1 MSQHDGDVGHAGL
14 VKIYHLP
21 SYSGARLLLSSDCI
35 TTSISMLGTGLMG
48 PVDISP
54 SPNFALFKSHKTFP
68 RRKAQ
73 TDARTL
79 PQPFGLKY
87 SQVHDDQ
94 DSYKSSQKIR
104 SWIPEPLAP
113 HVAPDHDLPLTPPI
127 NMQDHEEERWNEERT
142 HTNVN
147 LSSQQKSSDRGGMST
162 PTLQHR
168 PLTPETT
175 PPRLYNVV
183 RPLDPPL
190 TSRDPSL
197 RTESFETARET
208 LSTDGSP
215 VMESTLMFPARR
227 SWLKQAEQAKSRDFR
242 LGLDLE
248 SEDDDPTPT
257 DIKPKHSLK
266 KYDFNNGNTAWSAE
280 KGTANGLGIKTRDD
294 DIASGDLRLKK
305 LRNRQRMH
313 ALPLPR
319 GLKTDEET
327 VSLVPRA
334 LSLRQRVEKCQQNL
348 SPSTERFAEQIDWPL
363 KGETIDIDNKLR
375 EVDLRRLSLA
385 SASSTVVEAMVFDT
399 PPQRRKTLRHTG
411 KIPAT
416 NSDNAQAG
424 HSNRSSLISTSSVRR
439 RLPRNSWTPERERE
453 QRRSDATDASGS
465 VNSIVSRVRQATVP
479 VIHVPK
485 RGSSLRSLA
494 LGGENDSKTIS
505 LTSPRQQ
512 LTRPT
517 TAPEASTE
525 YFDLPRHERRRIS
538 ALIPSALTKSEG
550 RMLKETQ
557 SAQDEQASN
566 EIPKGI
572 SAPSASIPSFQGQQ
586 GQPQPALHLSE
597 PADPQG
603 VTPDRYVTG
612 EWSALRPQ
620 SALFTPFSLR
630 SAHSSTPGTLEV
642 NEATAISI
650 YPHTNKSI
658 LVIQQM
664 TGGDPNDPPGHSAI
678 IAANA
683 NIALPGIVA
692 PTMIHETRQA
702 IQSPLKN
709 PRAPPQPPDFKLIPP
724 TPLNGPPTDES
735 NSQQS
740 PTSPT
745 KARLN
750 RPVAMMKRALSARR
764 YSESFIS
771 PLSRSLS
778 RRNSIN
784 NRRPSIG
791 GDLDSRLHPFWRPRG
806 FWDDLSDS
814 SSDSDSDFGNV
825 TNFTDA
831 RVSRKNIAPEISSS
845 QPVTR
850 SASLTRRFATSFSRK
865 TSKNH
870 SPYNYIRI
878 QSQTL
883 SDGSQEPVP
892 PRKKYS
898 FASLDNNR
906 SYEFLPQSARQRD
919 GAPMP
924 RLGYRV
930 QFIGLKGLAEK
941 MEKAK
946 VRREEGRRER
956 AREKLRGSIG
966 VVRLGDSGLVSGGCH
981 DLRR

>member
-1 MSQHDGDVGHAGL
+1 MSRYDGDIDDTRL
-14 VKIYHLP
+14 IKIYHLP
-21 SYSGARLLLSSDCI
+21 RRSGARLLLSSDCI
-35 TTSISMLGTGLMG
+35 TTSINMLGTDLMG

-79 PQPFGLKY
+79 SHSFGLKQ
-87 SQVHDDQ
+87 SQVHEDQ
-94 DSYKSSQKIR
+94 DSYKSSQRIR
-104 SWIPEPLAP
+104 SWIPEPSAP
-113 HVAPDHDLPLTPPI
+113 HVAPDHVLPLTPPI
-127 NMQDHEEERWNEERT
+127 NMQDHEEERWAEERI
-142 HTNVN
+142 HANGK

-162 PTLQHR
+162 PIIQHR

-175 PPRLYNVV
+175 PPRSNNVI

-208 LSTDGSP
+208 LSVDGSLS
-215 VMESTLMFPARR
+215 VESPSMPPARR
-227 SWLKQAEQAKSRDFR
+227 PWFKQVEHAKSRDFG

-257 DIKPKHSLK
+257 EIKPKYSLK
-266 KYDFNNGNTAWSAE
+266 KYDFNNGNTVWSE
-280 KGTANGLGIKTRDD
+280 EGGTANDLGLKTGDD
-294 DIASGDLRLKK
+294 DVASGDLRLKK
-305 LRNRQRMH
+305 LRNRQRMPSH
-313 ALPLPR
+313 PLPR

-327 VSLVPRA
+327 ASLVPRA

-363 KGETIDIDNKLR
+363 RGEAIDIDNKLR
-375 EVDLRRLSLA
+375 EVDLRRFSQA
-385 SASSTVVEAMVFDT
+385 SASSTVVEAMVIDT

-411 KIPAT
+411 KIPT
-416 NSDNAQAG
+416 TYSDNAQAV
-424 HSNRSSLISTSSVRR
+424 HSNRSSLISTGSVRR
-439 RLPRNSWTPERERE
+439 RLPRNSVTPERE

-465 VNSIVSRVRQATVP
+465 VNLIVSRARQANVP
-479 VIHVPK
+479 VIHVPQ

-494 LGGENDSKTIS
+494 PDGGNDSKTIS

-512 LTRPT
+512 LKRPT

-538 ALIPSALTKSEG
+538 ALIQSASAKSEG
-550 RMLKETQ
+550 RVLKETQ
-557 SAQDEQASN
+557 PAQDEQATK
-566 EIPKGI
+566 EITKVI
-572 SAPSASIPSFQGQQ
+572 SVPSTSISSQGQQ
-586 GQPQPALHLSE
+586 GQPQPVLHLSE
-597 PADPQG
+597 PADPQN

-620 SALFTPFSLR
+620 SALVTPFSLR

-683 NIALPGIVA
+683 NIALPATVA
-692 PTMIHETRQA
+692 PTLIHETRQA
-702 IQSPLKN
+702 LNSPLKN

-724 TPLNGPPTDES
+724 TPLNGPPTEES

-745 KARLN
+745 KIRLN

-764 YSESFIS
+764 YSESFVS

-778 RRNSIN
+778 RQNTVN
-784 NRRPSIG
+784 GRRPSV
-791 GDLDSRLHPFWRPRG
+791 GDDPDSRLHPFWRPRG

-825 TNFTDA
+825 PNYADV
-831 RVSRKNIAPEISSS
+831 RVSRKNHLPDVSSS
-845 QPVTR
+845 QPITR
-850 SASLTRRFATSFSRK
+850 STSLTRRFATSFSRK
-865 TSKNH
+865 TSNNH
-870 SPYNYIRI
+870 SPYNYIR
-878 QSQTL
+878 SHARSL
-883 SDGSQEPVP
+883 SDGSQEPAP

-906 SYEFLPQSARQRD
+906 SYEFLPQPARQRD
-919 GAPMP
+919 GIPMP

-966 VVRLGDSGLVSGGCH
+966 VVRLGDSGLVSGGVH

>member
-1 MSQHDGDVGHAGL
+1 
-14 VKIYHLP
+14 
-21 SYSGARLLLSSDCI
+21 
-35 TTSISMLGTGLMG
+35 MLGTGLMG

-68 RRKAQ
+68 RRKPQ

-79 PQPFGLKY
+79 SQSFGLKH
-87 SQVHDDQ
+87 SQVHEDQ
-94 DSYKSSQKIR
+94 DSYKSSQNIR
-104 SWIPEPLAP
+104 SWIPEPSAP
-113 HVAPDHDLPLTPPI
+113 HVALDHDLPLTPPI
-127 NMQDHEEERWNEERT
+127 NMQDHEEERWTEERT
-142 HTNVN
+142 RADGK

-175 PPRLYNVV
+175 PPRLNNLVGL
-183 RPLDPPL
+183 LDPPL
-190 TSRDPSL
+190 TSRDPSI

-208 LSTDGSP
+208 LSADGSL
-215 VMESTLMFPARR
+215 VMESPSMPPARR
-227 SWLKQAEQAKSRDFR
+227 SWLKQAERAKSRDFG

-257 DIKPKHSLK
+257 DIKPKYSLK
-266 KYDFNNGNTAWSAE
+266 KYDFNNGNTAWRAE
-280 KGTANGLGIKTRDD
+280 NGTANGLGIKTGDD

-305 LRNRQRMH
+305 LRNRQRMPT
-313 ALPLPR
+313 LPLPR

-363 KGETIDIDNKLR
+363 RGETIDIDNKLR
-375 EVDLRRLSLA
+375 EVDLRRFSQA

-411 KIPAT
+411 KIPAA

-439 RLPRNSWTPERERE
+439 RLPRNSVTPERE

-494 LGGENDSKTIS
+494 LGGGIDSKTMS

-557 SAQDEQASN
+557 AAQDEQASN
-566 EIPKGI
+566 EISKDI
-572 SAPSASIPSFQGQQ
+572 SVPSAGIPSSQGQQ
-586 GQPQPALHLSE
+586 GQPQPVLQLLE

-620 SALFTPFSLR
+620 SALVTPFSLR

-664 TGGDPNDPPGHSAI
+664 TGGDPNDPPGHSTI

-683 NIALPGIVA
+683 NIALPGTVA
-692 PTMIHETRQA
+692 PALIHETRQA
-702 IQSPLKN
+702 INSPLKN

-724 TPLNGPPTDES
+724 TPLNGPPTEES

-764 YSESFIS
+764 YSESFVS

-778 RRNSIN
+778 RRNTIN
-784 NRRPSIG
+784 SRRPSIS
-791 GDLDSRLHPFWRPRG
+791 DDPDSRLHPFWRPRG

-825 TNFTDA
+825 PNYTDD
-831 RVSRKNIAPEISSS
+831 RVSRKNHTPDISSS
-845 QPVTR
+845 QPITR
-850 SASLTRRFATSFSRK
+850 STSLTRRFATSFSRK
-865 TSKNH
+865 ASRNH
-870 SPYNYIRI
+870 SPYSYIR
-878 QSQTL
+878 SHPRSL
-883 SDGSQEPVP
+883 SHGSQEPAL

-906 SYEFLPQSARQRD
+906 SYEFLPQPARQRD
-919 GAPMP
+919 GVPMP

-966 VVRLGDSGLVSGGCH
+966 VVRLGDSGLVSGGSH

>member
-1 MSQHDGDVGHAGL
+1 
-14 VKIYHLP
+14 
-21 SYSGARLLLSSDCI
+21 
-35 TTSISMLGTGLMG
+35 MLGTDLKG

-79 PQPFGLKY
+79 SQSFRLKH
-87 SQVHDDQ
+87 SQIHEDQ
-94 DSYKSSQKIR
+94 DSYKSSHKIR
-104 SWIPEPLAP
+104 SWIPEPSAP
-113 HVAPDHDLPLTPPI
+113 HVTPEHDLPLTPPI
-127 NMQDHEEERWNEERT
+127 NMHDHEEERWADERS
-142 HTNVN
+142 HADGKLN
-147 LSSQQKSSDRGGMST
+147 SEHESSDRGGIST
-162 PTLQHR
+162 PTLRHR

-175 PPRLYNVV
+175 PPRLNNVV

-208 LSTDGSP
+208 LSADGSL
-215 VMESTLMFPARR
+215 VMESSLMLPAHR
-227 SWLKQAEQAKSRDFR
+227 SWLKQAEQAKSRDFG

-248 SEDDDPTPT
+248 SEDDDDPTPT
-257 DIKPKHSLK
+257 DRIPKYSLK
-266 KYDFNNGNTAWSAE
+266 KYDFNNGNTTWNAG
-280 KGTANGLGIKTRDD
+280 KGTANGLGIKTGDD

-305 LRNRQRMH
+305 LRNRQRMPT
-313 ALPLPR
+313 LPLPR

-334 LSLRQRVEKCQQNL
+334 LNLRQRVEKSQQNL

-363 KGETIDIDNKLR
+363 RGETIDIDNKLR
-375 EVDLRRLSLA
+375 EVDLRRFSQA

-416 NSDNAQAG
+416 NSEYAQSG

-439 RLPRNSWTPERERE
+439 RLPRNSWTPERE

-465 VNSIVSRVRQATVP
+465 VNSIVSKVRQAAVP

-494 LGGENDSKTIS
+494 LGGVNDSKTIS
-505 LTSPRQQ
+505 LTSPRQH

-525 YFDLPRHERRRIS
+525 YFDLPRHEHRRLS
-538 ALIPSALTKSEG
+538 ALIPSALTKTEG

-557 SAQDEQASN
+557 TAQDEQASN
-566 EIPKGI
+566 EISKGI
-572 SAPSASIPSFQGQQ
+572 SVPSASIPSSQGHQ
-586 GQPQPALHLSE
+586 GQPQPVLHLSE

-620 SALFTPFSLR
+620 SALVTPFSLR

-683 NIALPGIVA
+683 NIALPGTVA
-692 PTMIHETRQA
+692 PNLIHETRQA
-702 IQSPLKN
+702 INSPLKN

-724 TPLNGPPTDES
+724 TPLNGPPTEES

-750 RPVAMMKRALSARR
+750 RPVAMVKRALSARR

-778 RRNSIN
+778 RRNTIN
-784 NRRPSIG
+784 GRRPSIG
-791 GDLDSRLHPFWRPRG
+791 EDPDSRLHPFWRPRG

-825 TNFTDA
+825 PNCADV
-831 RVSRKNIAPEISSS
+831 RVSPKNHAPDISSS
-845 QPVTR
+845 QPITR
-850 SASLTRRFATSFSRK
+850 STSLTRRFATSFSRK
-865 TSKNH
+865 TSKNQ
-870 SPYNYIRI
+870 SPYSYIRS
-878 QSQTL
+878 QSRSL
-883 SDGSQEPVP
+883 SDGSQESAP

-906 SYEFLPQSARQRD
+906 SYEFLPQPARQRD
-919 GAPMP
+919 GAPVP

-946 VRREEGRRER
+946 VRKEEGRRER

-966 VVRLGDSGLVSGGCH
+966 VVRLGDSGLVSGGYH

>member
-1 MSQHDGDVGHAGL
+1 
-14 VKIYHLP
+14 
-21 SYSGARLLLSSDCI
+21 
-35 TTSISMLGTGLMG
+35 MLGTDLVG

-79 PQPFGLKY
+79 SQSFALKH
-87 SQVHDDQ
+87 SQVHEDQ
-94 DSYKSSQKIR
+94 DSYKSSHKIR
-104 SWIPEPLAP
+104 SWIPEPSAP
-113 HVAPDHDLPLTPPI
+113 HVTPDHDLPLTPPI
-127 NMQDHEEERWNEERT
+127 NMQDHEEERWTEERT
-142 HTNVN
+142 HADGKLN
-147 LSSQQKSSDRGGMST
+147 SQQKSSDRGGIST

-175 PPRLYNVV
+175 PPRLNNVV
-183 RPLDPPL
+183 RPLDLPL

-208 LSTDGSP
+208 LSPDGSL
-215 VMESTLMFPARR
+215 VMESPLMLPARR
-227 SWLKQAEQAKSRDFR
+227 SWLKQAEQAKSRDFG
-242 LGLDLE
+242 LGMDLE

-257 DIKPKHSLK
+257 DKKPKYSLK
-266 KYDFNNGNTAWSAE
+266 KYDFNNGNTAWSAG
-280 KGTANGLGIKTRDD
+280 KGTANGMGIKTGDD
-294 DIASGDLRLKK
+294 DIVGGDLRLKK
-305 LRNRQRMH
+305 LRNRQRMLT
-313 ALPLPR
+313 LPLPL

-363 KGETIDIDNKLR
+363 RAETIDIDNKLR
-375 EVDLRRLSLA
+375 EVDLRRFSQA

-416 NSDNAQAG
+416 NSDNAQSG

-439 RLPRNSWTPERERE
+439 RLPRNSWTPERE
-453 QRRSDATDASGS
+453 QRRSDATDASRS
-465 VNSIVSRVRQATVP
+465 VNSIVSKVRQAAVP

-494 LGGENDSKTIS
+494 LGGGNDSKTIS

-525 YFDLPRHERRRIS
+525 YFDLPRHERPRIS
-538 ALIPSALTKSEG
+538 ALIPSALTKSEE

-557 SAQDEQASN
+557 AAQDEQASN
-566 EIPKGI
+566 EISKGI
-572 SAPSASIPSFQGQQ
+572 SVPSASIPASQGQQ
-586 GQPQPALHLSE
+586 GQPQPVLHLSE

-620 SALFTPFSLR
+620 SALVTPFSLR

-664 TGGDPNDPPGHSAI
+664 TGADPNDPPGHSAI

-683 NIALPGIVA
+683 NIALPGTVA
-692 PTMIHETRQA
+692 PTLIHETRQA
-702 IQSPLKN
+702 INSPLKN

-724 TPLNGPPTDES
+724 TPLNGPPTEES

-750 RPVAMMKRALSARR
+750 RPVAMVKRALSARR

-784 NRRPSIG
+784 SRRPSIG
-791 GDLDSRLHPFWRPRG
+791 DDPDSRLHPFWRPRG

-825 TNFTDA
+825 PNCTDV
-831 RVSRKNIAPEISSS
+831 RVSRKNHAPDISSS
-845 QPVTR
+845 QPITR
-850 SASLTRRFATSFSRK
+850 SMSLTRRFATSFSRK

-870 SPYNYIRI
+870 SPYSYIRS
-878 QSQTL
+878 QSRSL
-883 SDGSQEPVP
+883 SDGSQEPAP

-906 SYEFLPQSARQRD
+906 SYEFLPQLARQRD
-919 GAPMP
+919 GVPMP
-924 RLGYRV
+924 QLGYRV
-930 QFIGLKGLAEK
+930 QFMGLKGLAEK

-966 VVRLGDSGLVSGGCH
+966 VVRLDDSRLVSGGCH

>member
-1 MSQHDGDVGHAGL
+1 MHRTD
-14 VKIYHLP
+14 
-21 SYSGARLLLSSDCI
+21 
-35 TTSISMLGTGLMG
+35 LMR

-73 TDARTL
+73 TNART
-79 PQPFGLKY
+79 PSHSFGLKQ
-87 SQVHDDQ
+87 SQVHEDQ
-94 DSYKSSQKIR
+94 DSYKSSQRIR
-104 SWIPEPLAP
+104 SWIPEPSAP
-113 HVAPDHDLPLTPPI
+113 QVAPDHDLPLTPPI
-127 NMQDHEEERWNEERT
+127 NMQDHEDERWAEERI
-142 HTNVN
+142 HADGK
-147 LSSQQKSSDRGGMST
+147 LSSQPKSSDRGGMST
-162 PTLQHR
+162 PIIQHQ

-175 PPRLYNVV
+175 PPRLSNVIH
-183 RPLDPPL
+183 PLDPPL
-190 TSRDPSL
+190 MSRDPSL

-208 LSTDGSP
+208 LSTDGSLS
-215 VMESTLMFPARR
+215 MESPSMPSARR
-227 SWLKQAEQAKSRDFR
+227 SWFKQPEHAKSRDFG

-257 DIKPKHSLK
+257 DVKPKYSLK
-266 KYDFNNGNTAWSAE
+266 KYDFKNGNTLWSVE
-280 KGTANGLGIKTRDD
+280 KGIANGLGIKPGDD
-294 DIASGDLRLKK
+294 DVASGDLRLKK
-305 LRNRQRMH
+305 LRNRQRMPTH
-313 ALPLPR
+313 PLPR

-334 LSLRQRVEKCQQNL
+334 LSLRQRVEICHQNL

-363 KGETIDIDNKLR
+363 RGEAIDIDSKLR
-375 EVDLRRLSLA
+375 EVDLRRFSQV
-385 SASSTVVEAMVFDT
+385 SASSTVVEAMVIDT

-416 NSDNAQAG
+416 NSDNTQTG
-424 HSNRSSLISTSSVRR
+424 HSNRSSLISTSSVHR
-439 RLPRNSWTPERERE
+439 RLPRNSVTPERE
-453 QRRSDATDASGS
+453 QRRGDATDASGT
-465 VNSIVSRVRQATVP
+465 VNSIVSRARQVNVP
-479 VIHVPK
+479 VIHVPI

-494 LGGENDSKTIS
+494 PGGWNISKTIS

-525 YFDLPRHERRRIS
+525 YFGLPRHKHRRIS
-538 ALIPSALTKSEG
+538 AFIPSASMKSEG
-550 RMLKETQ
+550 RVLKETQ
-557 SAQDEQASN
+557 SAQDEQESK
-566 EIPKGI
+566 EISKVI
-572 SAPSASIPSFQGQQ
+572 SIPSASISSSQGQQ
-586 GQPQPALHLSE
+586 GQPQPVLHLSE

-603 VTPDRYVTG
+603 VASDRYVTG

-620 SALFTPFSLR
+620 SALVTPFSLR

-664 TGGDPNDPPGHSAI
+664 TEGDPNDPPSNSAV

-683 NIALPGIVA
+683 NIALPGTVA
-692 PTMIHETRQA
+692 PTLIHEARQA
-702 IQSPLKN
+702 LNSPLKN

-724 TPLNGPPTDES
+724 TPLNGPPTEES
-735 NSQQS
+735 NSQQFPAS
-740 PTSPT
+740 TA
-745 KARLN
+745 KNRLN

-764 YSESFIS
+764 YSESFVS

-778 RRNSIN
+778 RRNTIN
-784 NRRPSIG
+784 SRRPSV
-791 GDLDSRLHPFWRPRG
+791 GDDPDSRLHPFWRPRG

-825 TNFTDA
+825 PNYTDV
-831 RVSRKNIAPEISSS
+831 RVSRKNHVPDVSSS
-845 QPVTR
+845 QPITR
-850 SASLTRRFATSFSRK
+850 STSLTRRFATSFIRK
-865 TSKNH
+865 TSNNH
-870 SPYNYIRI
+870 SPYNYIRSHA
-878 QSQTL
+878 QSL
-883 SDGSQEPVP
+883 DDGSQEPAP
-892 PRKKYS
+892 PQTKKS

-906 SYEFLPQSARQRD
+906 CYEFLQQPARQRD
-919 GAPMP
+919 GVSMP
-924 RLGYRV
+924 LLGYRV
-930 QFIGLKGLAEK
+930 QFTGLKGLTEK

-946 VRREEGRRER
+946 VRRDESRKER

-966 VVRLGDSGLVSGGCH
+966 VVRLGDSGLVSGGLH

>member
-1 MSQHDGDVGHAGL
+1 
-14 VKIYHLP
+14 
-21 SYSGARLLLSSDCI
+21 
-35 TTSISMLGTGLMG
+35 MLGTDLLG

-54 SPNFALFKSHKTFP
+54 SPSFALFKSHKTFP

-79 PQPFGLKY
+79 SHSFGLKQR
-87 SQVHDDQ
+87 QVHEDL

-104 SWIPEPLAP
+104 SWIPEPSAP
-113 HVAPDHDLPLTPPI
+113 HVTPDHDLPLTPPI
-127 NMQDHEEERWNEERT
+127 NMQDHEEDRWTEERT
-142 HTNVN
+142 NAN
-147 LSSQQKSSDRGGMST
+147 EKLSSQQKSSDRGGMST
-162 PTLQHR
+162 PIIQHR

-175 PPRLYNVV
+175 PPRSNNVI
-183 RPLDPPL
+183 RPLDPPS

-197 RTESFETARET
+197 RTESFETAREN
-208 LSTDGSP
+208 LSTEGSLG
-215 VMESTLMFPARR
+215 MESPSMPPARL
-227 SWLKQAEQAKSRDFR
+227 SWFKQAEHTRSRDFG

-257 DIKPKHSLK
+257 EIKPKHSLK
-266 KYDFNNGNTAWSAE
+266 KYNFNNGNTVWSVE
-280 KGTANGLGIKTRDD
+280 KGTANGLGIKTGGDD
-294 DIASGDLRLKK
+294 VASGDLRLKK
-305 LRNRQRMH
+305 LRNRQRMPTH
-313 ALPLPR
+313 PLPL

-334 LSLRQRVEKCQQNL
+334 LSLRKRVEKCQQNL

-363 KGETIDIDNKLR
+363 RGEAIDIDNRLR
-375 EVDLRRLSLA
+375 EVDLRRFSQA
-385 SASSTVVEAMVFDT
+385 SASSTVVEAMVIDT

-411 KIPAT
+411 KIPTT

-424 HSNRSSLISTSSVRR
+424 HSNRSSLISTGSVRW
-439 RLPRNSWTPERERE
+439 RLPRNSVTPERE
-453 QRRSDATDASGS
+453 QRRSDVTDASGS
-465 VNSIVSRVRQATVP
+465 VNSIVSRARQTNVP

-485 RGSSLRSLA
+485 RGSSLRSVA
-494 LGGENDSKTIS
+494 PNSGNDSKTMS
-505 LTSPRQQ
+505 LTYPRQQ

-538 ALIPSALTKSEG
+538 ALIPSASTEIHG
-550 RMLKETQ
+550 RVLKETQ
-557 SAQDEQASN
+557 PAQDDEQTNN
-566 EIPKGI
+566 EITKVV
-572 SAPSASIPSFQGQQ
+572 SVPSASISSSQGQQ

-620 SALFTPFSLR
+620 SALVTPFSLR

-642 NEATAISI
+642 NEAIAISI

-683 NIALPGIVA
+683 NIALPGTVA
-692 PTMIHETRQA
+692 PTLIHETRQA
-702 IQSPLKN
+702 LNSPLKN

-724 TPLNGPPTDES
+724 TPLNGPPTEES
-735 NSQQS
+735 DFQQS
-740 PTSPT
+740 PTSPA

-764 YSESFIS
+764 YSESFVS

-778 RRNSIN
+778 RRNTIN
-784 NRRPSIG
+784 SRRPSV
-791 GDLDSRLHPFWRPRG
+791 GDDPDSRLHPFWRPRG
-806 FWDDLSDS
+806 FWDDISDS

-825 TNFTDA
+825 PNYTDV
-831 RVSRKNIAPEISSS
+831 RVPRKNHVPDVSSS
-845 QPVTR
+845 QPITR
-850 SASLTRRFATSFSRK
+850 STSLTRRFATSFSRK
-865 TSKNH
+865 TNNNH
-870 SPYNYIRI
+870 SPYNYTR
-878 QSQTL
+878 SHARSL
-883 SDGSQEPVP
+883 SDGSQEPAP

-898 FASLDNNR
+898 FVSLDNNR
-906 SYEFLPQSARQRD
+906 SYEFLPQPPRQRD
-919 GAPMP
+919 GVPMP

-966 VVRLGDSGLVSGGCH
+966 VVRLGDSGLVSGGFH

>member
-1 MSQHDGDVGHAGL
+1 
-14 VKIYHLP
+14 
-21 SYSGARLLLSSDCI
+21 
-35 TTSISMLGTGLMG
+35 MLRTDLMG

-73 TDARTL
+73 TDVRTL
-79 PQPFGLKY
+79 SHSFGLKQ
-87 SQVHDDQ
+87 SQVHEDQ
-94 DSYKSSQKIR
+94 DSYKSSQRIR
-104 SWIPEPLAP
+104 SWIPEPSAP
-113 HVAPDHDLPLTPPI
+113 HLAPDHDLPLTPPI
-127 NMQDHEEERWNEERT
+127 NMQDGEEERWIEARIHANGK
-142 HTNVN
+142 
-147 LSSQQKSSDRGGMST
+147 LSSQQKSTDRGGMST
-162 PTLQHR
+162 PIILHR
-168 PLTPETT
+168 PLTPEIT
-175 PPRLYNVV
+175 PPRPKNEI
-183 RPLDPPL
+183 RPPDPPS

-208 LSTDGSP
+208 LSADGNLC
-215 VMESTLMFPARR
+215 MESPSIAPTRR
-227 SWLKQAEQAKSRDFR
+227 SWFKQAEHAKSRDLG

-257 DIKPKHSLK
+257 ERKSKYSLK
-266 KYDFNNGNTAWSAE
+266 KYDFNNGNAVWNVE
-280 KGTANGLGIKTRDD
+280 KGTANGLGIKTGDD
-294 DIASGDLRLKK
+294 DVAGGDLRLKK
-305 LRNRQRMH
+305 LRNRQRMPTH
-313 ALPLPR
+313 PLPR

-348 SPSTERFAEQIDWPL
+348 SPSTERFAEQIEWPL
-363 KGETIDIDNKLR
+363 RVEAIDIDNKLR
-375 EVDLRRLSLA
+375 EADLRRFSQA
-385 SASSTVVEAMVFDT
+385 SASSTIVEAMVIDT

-411 KIPAT
+411 KIPTT
-416 NSDNAQAG
+416 NSDSTQAG
-424 HSNRSSLISTSSVRR
+424 HSNRSSLISTGSVRR
-439 RLPRNSWTPERERE
+439 RLPRNSVTPDRE
-453 QRRSDATDASGS
+453 QRPSEATDASGS
-465 VNSIVSRVRQATVP
+465 VNSIALRARQAHVP
-479 VIHVPK
+479 VIHVPT
-485 RGSSLRSLA
+485 RGSSLKSLA
-494 LGGENDSKTIS
+494 PNGGNYSKTVS

-525 YFDLPRHERRRIS
+525 YFDLPRHERRRTS
-538 ALIPSALTKSEG
+538 ALIPSASAKSEG
-550 RMLKETQ
+550 RAFEETQ
-557 SAQDEQASN
+557 PAQDEQASSEN
-566 EIPKGI
+566 IKVTTVP
-572 SAPSASIPSFQGQQ
+572 PASISPSQGQQ
-586 GQPQPALHLSE
+586 GQPQPVLHLSE
-597 PADPQG
+597 PMDPQG

-620 SALFTPFSLR
+620 SALVTPFSLR

-664 TGGDPNDPPGHSAI
+664 TGGDPNDLPGHSAI

-683 NIALPGIVA
+683 SIALPRTVT
-692 PTMIHETRQA
+692 PTLIHETRQA
-702 IQSPLKN
+702 LNSPLKN

-724 TPLNGPPTDES
+724 TPLNGPPTEES

-745 KARLN
+745 KTRLN
-750 RPVAMMKRALSARR
+750 RPVTIMKRALSARR
-764 YSESFIS
+764 YSESFVS

-778 RRNSIN
+778 RRNTTSS
-784 NRRPSIG
+784 RRPSV
-791 GDLDSRLHPFWRPRG
+791 GDDPEGRLHPFWRPRG
-806 FWDDLSDS
+806 FWDDFSDT

-825 TNFTDA
+825 PNYTDT
-831 RVSRKNIAPEISSS
+831 RVSRKNHVPDVSSS
-845 QPVTR
+845 QQITR
-850 SASLTRRFATSFSRK
+850 SKSLTSRFATSFSRK
-865 TSKNH
+865 TSSNH
-870 SPYNYIRI
+870 SPYNFIRNHA
-878 QSQTL
+878 QSL
-883 SDGSQEPVP
+883 PNGSQEPSA

-906 SYEFLPQSARQRD
+906 SYEFLPQPARQRD
-919 GAPMP
+919 GVPMP

-966 VVRLGDSGLVSGGCH
+966 VVRLGDSGLVSGGFH

>member
-1 MSQHDGDVGHAGL
+1 MFQYDGDIGHTGL

-21 SYSGARLLLSSDCI
+21 SHSGAGLLLSSDCI
-35 TTSISMLGTGLMG
+35 TSSIKMLGTGLMG
-48 PVDISP
+48 PVNISP

-68 RRKAQ
+68 RRTAQ

-79 PQPFGLKY
+79 
-87 SQVHDDQ
+87 SQSIGQRHSQIHEYQ

-104 SWIPEPLAP
+104 SWIPEPSAP
-113 HVAPDHDLPLTPPI
+113 HVAPDHDSPLTPPI
-127 NMQDHEEERWNEERT
+127 NMQDHEERWTEERT
-142 HTNVN
+142 HADAK
-147 LSSQQKSSDRGGMST
+147 LSSQQKSRDRGGMST

-175 PPRLYNVV
+175 PPRLDNLV
-183 RPLDPPL
+183 RPLHLPL

-208 LSTDGSP
+208 LSADESLDIESP
-215 VMESTLMFPARR
+215 AMPTARR
-227 SWLKQAEQAKSRDFR
+227 SWSKQAEQAKPRDFG

-257 DIKPKHSLK
+257 DIKPKYSLK
-266 KYDFNNGNTAWSAE
+266 KYDFNKGNTTWSAE
-280 KGTANGLGIKTRDD
+280 KGTANGLGIKTGDD
-294 DIASGDLRLKK
+294 DIASCDLRLKK
-305 LRNRQRMH
+305 LRNRQRMPTH
-313 ALPLPR
+313 PLPR
-319 GLKTDEET
+319 GMETDEET

-363 KGETIDIDNKLR
+363 RGESIDNDKKLR
-375 EVDLRRLSLA
+375 EVDLRRFSQA

-416 NSDNAQAG
+416 NSDNTQAG
-424 HSNRSSLISTSSVRR
+424 QSNRSSLISTSSVRR
-439 RLPRNSWTPERERE
+439 RLPRNSITPERE

-465 VNSIVSRVRQATVP
+465 VNSIVPGVRQVTVP

-494 LGGENDSKTIS
+494 LGGGNDSKTMS
-505 LTSPRQQ
+505 LTSPQQQ

-525 YFDLPRHERRRIS
+525 YFDLPRHEHRRTS
-538 ALIPSALTKSEG
+538 ALIPSALTKREG
-550 RMLKETQ
+550 QMLKETQ
-557 SAQDEQASN
+557 AAKDEQASS
-566 EIPKGI
+566 EISKGI
-572 SAPSASIPSFQGQQ
+572 SVPSASAPSSQGQQ
-586 GQPQPALHLSE
+586 GQPQPVLHLSE

-620 SALFTPFSLR
+620 SALVTPFSLR

-683 NIALPGIVA
+683 NISLSGTVT
-692 PTMIHETRQA
+692 PTLIHETRQA
-702 IQSPLKN
+702 INSPLKN

-724 TPLNGPPTDES
+724 TPLNGPPTEES

-740 PTSPT
+740 PTSPA

-750 RPVAMMKRALSARR
+750 RPVAIMKRALSARR

-778 RRNSIN
+778 RRNTIDG
-784 NRRPSIG
+784 RRPPIG
-791 GDLDSRLHPFWRPRG
+791 DDPDSRLHPFWRPRG
-806 FWDDLSDS
+806 FWDDLSES

-825 TNFTDA
+825 PNYTDV
-831 RVSRKNIAPEISSS
+831 RVSRKNHAPDISSN
-845 QPVTR
+845 QPLTR
-850 SASLTRRFATSFSRK
+850 SVSLTRRFATSISRK
-865 TSKNH
+865 TSKNY
-870 SPYNYIRI
+870 SPYSYIR
-878 QSQTL
+878 SHSRSL
-883 SDGSQEPVP
+883 ADGSQEPAP

-906 SYEFLPQSARQRD
+906 SYEFLPQPARQREVV
-919 GAPMP
+919 PMP

>member
-1 MSQHDGDVGHAGL
+1 
-14 VKIYHLP
+14 
-21 SYSGARLLLSSDCI
+21 
-35 TTSISMLGTGLMG
+35 MLGTDLMG

-73 TDARTL
+73 TDVRTL
-79 PQPFGLKY
+79 SHSFGLKQ
-87 SQVHDDQ
+87 SQVHEDQ

-104 SWIPEPLAP
+104 SWIPEPSAP

-127 NMQDHEEERWNEERT
+127 NMQDHEEGWTEERI
-142 HTNVN
+142 HANGK

-162 PTLQHR
+162 PIIQHR

-175 PPRLYNVV
+175 PPRSNNVI
-183 RPLDPPL
+183 RPLDPPS

-208 LSTDGSP
+208 LSADENLGKEPLSMLP
-215 VMESTLMFPARR
+215 VRH
-227 SWLKQAEQAKSRDFR
+227 SWFKQAEHAKSRDMG

-257 DIKPKHSLK
+257 ERKPKYSLK
-266 KYDFNNGNTAWSAE
+266 KYDFNNGNTVWSVE
-280 KGTANGLGIKTRDD
+280 KGTANGLGIKTGDD
-294 DIASGDLRLKK
+294 DVASGDLRLKK
-305 LRNRQRMH
+305 LRNRQRMPTY
-313 ALPLPR
+313 PLPR

-363 KGETIDIDNKLR
+363 RGEAIDIDNKLR
-375 EVDLRRLSLA
+375 EVDLRRFSQA
-385 SASSTVVEAMVFDT
+385 SASSTIVEAMVIDT

-411 KIPAT
+411 KIPTA
-416 NSDNAQAG
+416 NSDNTQAG
-424 HSNRSSLISTSSVRR
+424 HSNRSSLISTGSVRR
-439 RLPRNSWTPERERE
+439 RLPRNSMTPDRE
-453 QRRSDATDASGS
+453 QRPSDATDASGS
-465 VNSIVSRVRQATVP
+465 VKSIVLRARQANLP

-494 LGGENDSKTIS
+494 PNGGNHSKTMS

-538 ALIPSALTKSEG
+538 ALIPSASAKSEG
-550 RMLKETQ
+550 RVLKETQ
-557 SAQDEQASN
+557 PAQDEQASS
-566 EIPKGI
+566 EITKLI
-572 SAPSASIPSFQGQQ
+572 SVPSATISSSQGQQ
-586 GQPQPALHLSE
+586 GQLQPVLHLSE

-620 SALFTPFSLR
+620 SALVTPFSLR

-683 NIALPGIVA
+683 NIALPGAVA
-692 PTMIHETRQA
+692 PTLIHETRQA
-702 IQSPLKN
+702 LNSPLKN

-724 TPLNGPPTDES
+724 TPLNGPPTEES

-740 PTSPT
+740 PTSPA

-764 YSESFIS
+764 YSESFVA

-778 RRNSIN
+778 RRNTIN
-784 NRRPSIG
+784 SRRPSVS
-791 GDLDSRLHPFWRPRG
+791 DDPDSRLHPFWRPRG

-825 TNFTDA
+825 PNYTDVRA
-831 RVSRKNIAPEISSS
+831 SRKNHVPDVSSS
-845 QPVTR
+845 QPITR
-850 SASLTRRFATSFSRK
+850 SMSLTRRLATSFSRK
-865 TSKNH
+865 TSNNR
-870 SPYNYIRI
+870 SPYNYIR
-878 QSQTL
+878 SHARSL
-883 SDGSQEPVP
+883 SDGSQEPAP

-906 SYEFLPQSARQRD
+906 SYEFLPQPARQHDRV
-919 GAPMP
+919 PMP

-966 VVRLGDSGLVSGGCH
+966 VVRLGDSGLVSGGFH

>member
-1 MSQHDGDVGHAGL
+1 
-14 VKIYHLP
+14 
-21 SYSGARLLLSSDCI
+21 
-35 TTSISMLGTGLMG
+35 MG

-79 PQPFGLKY
+79 SQSFGLKHC
-87 SQVHDDQ
+87 QVHEDQ

-104 SWIPEPLAP
+104 SWIPEP

-127 NMQDHEEERWNEERT
+127 NMQDHEEERWTEERT
-142 HTNVN
+142 HADGR
-147 LSSQQKSSDRGGMST
+147 LSSQQKSSDRGGVST

-175 PPRLYNVV
+175 PPRLYNMV
-183 RPLDPPL
+183 RTQDPPL

-208 LSTDGSP
+208 LSADGSL
-215 VMESTLMFPARR
+215 VMESPSIPSARR
-227 SWLKQAEQAKSRDFR
+227 SWLKQAEQAKSRDFG

-257 DIKPKHSLK
+257 DIRPKYSLK
-266 KYDFNNGNTAWSAE
+266 KYDFNKGNTAWSAE
-280 KGTANGLGIKTRDD
+280 KGTANGLGIKTGDD

-305 LRNRQRMH
+305 LRTRQRMPTH
-313 ALPLPR
+313 PLPR
-319 GLKTDEET
+319 SLKTDEET
-327 VSLVPRA
+327 ASLVPRA

-363 KGETIDIDNKLR
+363 RGETIDIDNKLR
-375 EVDLRRLSLA
+375 DVDLRRFSQA

-416 NSDNAQAG
+416 NSDNTQAG

-439 RLPRNSWTPERERE
+439 RLPRNSVTPERE

-494 LGGENDSKTIS
+494 LGDENDSKTMS

-557 SAQDEQASN
+557 AAQDEQASN
-566 EIPKGI
+566 EISKGI
-572 SAPSASIPSFQGQQ
+572 SVPSASILSSQGQQGQQ
-586 GQPQPALHLSE
+586 GQPQPVLHHSE
-597 PADPQG
+597 PADPQGG

-620 SALFTPFSLR
+620 SALVTPFSLR

-664 TGGDPNDPPGHSAI
+664 TGGDPNDPPGHAAI

-683 NIALPGIVA
+683 NIALPGTIA
-692 PTMIHETRQA
+692 PTLIHETRQA
-702 IQSPLKN
+702 INSPLKN

-724 TPLNGPPTDES
+724 TPLNGPPTEES

-740 PTSPT
+740 PTSPV

-778 RRNSIN
+778 RRNTITS
-784 NRRPSIG
+784 RRPSIG
-791 GDLDSRLHPFWRPRG
+791 DDPDSRLHPFWRPRG

-825 TNFTDA
+825 PNYTGV
-831 RVSRKNIAPEISSS
+831 RVSRKNHAPDNSSS
-845 QPVTR
+845 QPITR
-850 SASLTRRFATSFSRK
+850 STSLTRRFATSFSRK

-870 SPYNYIRI
+870 SPYSHIR
-878 QSQTL
+878 SHSRSL
-883 SDGSQEPVP
+883 SDGSQEPAP

-906 SYEFLPQSARQRD
+906 SYEFLPQPARQRD
-919 GAPMP
+919 EAPMP